1 MRDNN
6 LSKYLIAISIVII
19 IVIIILFSIVFKRF
33 RNEIQNTTNS
43 SNLVYSNNSSNL
55 NYTEEEKEE
64 REKINLSNF
73 AINNFGN
80 INIPNLKDINYNKY
94 AKIQFEDPRIS
105 NTVVNIKFTGIN
117 KIVKIKLFDYIA
129 PKTVNDFLIAVAE
142 NRLLNTIPLTNSL
155 GDLSIQMPI
164 VNNSNAFTVADEREY
179 NFSLVPYK
187 GALVRKNVGSSSS
200 EFSIINSDTF
210 ENNEKFITGNRI
222 SNTLLTE
229 VKNKGARLANIYLKE
244 AVFGQI
250 IEGIEVIDE
259 INNRNSQNIPTQI
272 EKVEIDRRDT
282 RN

>member
-80 INIPNLKDINYNKY
+80 INIPDLKDINYNKY

>member
-19 IVIIILFSIVFKRF
+19 IVIIILFSIIFKRF
-33 RNEIQNTTNS
+33 RNEIQNATNS

-80 INIPNLKDINYNKY
+80 INIPNLKDINYTKY

-117 KIVKIKLFDYIA
+117 KIVKVKLFDYVA
-129 PKTVNDFLIAVAE
+129 PKTVNDFLLAIAD
-142 NRLLNTIPLTNSL
+142 NKLLNTRPLTNNL
-155 GDLSIQMPI
+155 GDLSIQIPNS
-164 VNNSNAFTVADEREY
+164 NNSNVFTISDEREY

-187 GALVRKNVGSSSS
+187 GALVRKNIGSTSS
-200 EFSIINSDTF
+200 EFSIINSDTLD
-210 ENNEKFITGNRI
+210 NNKKIITGNEI

-229 VKNKGARLANIYLKE
+229 VENRGARLTNIYLKE
-244 AVFGQI
+244 VVFGQI
-250 IEGIEVIDE
+250 IDGLEVIDE
-259 INNRNSQNIPTQI
+259 INNRNSQNIQTQI
-272 EKVEIDRRDT
+272 ERVEIDRRDT